1 MRLLKKYLILIFLLG
16 WLSYTVI
23 EKTII
28 NYRLKQY
35 GIVCK
40 GVIQNKKYIG
50 GKGTI
55 NLEYYFKTQKD
66 EFFKGET
73 NNENYNVGD
82 SIYVVYIKSN
92 PDVNASKSF
101 IDKY

>member
-1 MRLLKKYLILIFLLG
+1 MRFLKKYSILILILG
-16 WLSYTVI
+16 WLSYMII
-23 EKTII
+23 EKTIN
-28 NYRLKQY
+28 NYRLKKY
-35 GIVCK
+35 GVVCK

-55 NLEYYFKTQKD
+55 NIEYYFKTQKG

-73 NNENYNVGD
+73 NNENYNIGD
-82 SIYVVYIKSN
+82 SIYILYLKSN
-92 PDVNASKSF
+92 PDINASKTF